1 MFCNCVLLTPPHKT
15 GSGWGARLCRDLG
28 FGLDWTLSLSQF
40 PASGAHFCSNYLL
53 NCLVFGN
60 LGLELYNYDYETP
73 VVITSFPGLS
83 AIVEPLISVPPLNET
98 VALGESSGF

>member
-1 MFCNCVLLTPPHKT
+1 M
-15 GSGWGARLCRDLG
+15 
-28 FGLDWTLSLSQF
+28 
-40 PASGAHFCSNYLL
+40 
-53 NCLVFGN
+53 FGN